1 MNAGACLRGVLIS
14 LYVASVSATPPTSTP
29 AGSWKELQEILR
41 DRTLPADWRDS
52 AGYSLVYYHLQFGSE
67 ERALELL
74 EKMPP
79 TKVHMEGR
87 DRLLTSAVK
96 QGSQRMVQ
104 RLLQMGES
112 TNVLKPGE
120 ISPLM
125 TATKEGEFE
134 IMRMLMK
141 AGADPNYKVDGRTAA
156 HQALEHGNQLGFHL
170 LVDGGLDLKAE
181 SQIRNEENLLFAV
194 IEGGVRLELEYLVE
208 AGFKPDLPRS
218 GGLTPLQLAAD
229 QLRGDAIDSLMDV
242 GANPCLRDSQG
253 RLPAEIYQQRYR
265 ERFPTLREVTPFK
278 RHRAGPFALYT
289 EPSKYLSMKIT
300 DSEIWTFKVGSCMA
314 LSGLLVI
321 AVASMITK

>member
-1 MNAGACLRGVLIS
+1 MNTGRCLRGLLIS
-14 LYVASVSATPPTSTP
+14 LYVASASATPPASTLR
-29 AGSWKELQEILR
+29 ASWQELQEVLR
-41 DRTLPADWRDS
+41 DPTLPADWRDS
-52 AGYSLVYYHLQFGSE
+52 AGYSLVYYQLRFGSE
-67 ERALELL
+67 ERALQLL
-74 EKMPP
+74 EKMSP

-87 DRLLTSAVK
+87 DRLLTSAVE

-112 TNVLKPGE
+112 PNVLKPGE

-170 LVDGGLDLKAE
+170 LVEGGLDLRRE

-194 IEGGVRLELEYLVE
+194 MDGGVRLELEYLVA

-229 QLRGDAIDSLMDV
+229 QLRTEVIEWLMDA

-278 RHRAGPFALYT
+278 RA
-289 EPSKYLSMKIT
+289 
-300 DSEIWTFKVGSCMA
+300 SC
-314 LSGLLVI
+314 
-321 AVASMITK
+321 K